1 MLLLGE
7 WHLALPVQE
16 RRRRRAC
23 GGGGGG
29 GGGVGVGIGFAGEA
43 VVVDESHCERGL

>member
-1 MLLLGE
+1 MVLLGE
-7 WHLALPVQE
+7 WHLALPVDK
-16 RRRRRAC
+16 RRGRCAC

-29 GGGVGVGIGFAGEA
+29 DGGVGFAGEA